1 LKTCTT
7 VRNRGVRRW
16 VKVRPLAASAKAV
29 EPEEPFVDHEARK
42 RMYEALRN
50 YPEAADALL
59 AVLASEGGGWTPD
72 GAG

>member
-1 LKTCTT
+1 M
-7 VRNRGVRRW
+7 RRW

-29 EPEEPFVDHEARK
+29 EPEERLEDHEALR

-59 AVLASEGGGWTPD
+59 AVIATEGSGWTPD